1 MIFPS
6 FLLFLFVLSIQTNHI
21 ILITLTMFYF
31 VKICLSKNTPL
42 ILITFTL
49 LSLALISRYDGKQA
63 EPAIA
68 VQAITGVLEV
78 KQTTWRIDGDQL
90 RFQGYLKTD
99 QYQGEVVVRYT
110 INSEIE
116 KEELLSTVPSFL
128 SVEGELESPRSQ
140 TNYNQFDYQLYLKRQ
155 QITSIFQSR
164 QLSTVQA
171 PYSFFSREYPIDSLR
186 QIIMTYCDRTFKQHT
201 SSYIKALIFGDRREL
216 SEDVTSAFKNL
227 GIVHLLSISGLHVSL
242 IIVIVD
248 KLLTKM
254 TVTRESNRL
263 ILLILLPVFG
273 FAAGFGV
280 SVFRAVIQT
289 WVMCMSD
296 LKKWSF
302 SSLDCWSVA
311 FVLALLINP
320 TILFSI
326 GFQLSYSMSFLIIF
340 LSQLPIFTQSTKLK
354 QFILLNFI
362 LFAASIPI
370 LSFHYYEFSVGV
382 LLLNWLY
389 IPFVSYLLMPGL
401 LVLFFLSPV
410 LSLIDGVFFIEQIV
424 EMLLILMEK
433 LTAIIDESLSLTFI
447 SGRLSA
453 TVIIAWIGLMV
464 VALIVLES
472 RKSSLYL
479 ISITAML
486 VILIYSNRFS
496 PFGKIVMLDVGQ
508 GDSILIKEP
517 YNRGNYLIDTGGT
530 IQWGEKDDWQLR
542 DNQFSLG
549 SDVVLPVLKGFG
561 INKLDAVIITHAH
574 FDHYGALADIAD
586 EFPIDKLIINQFTY
600 SNEAFKSELMNV
612 TDQSIPIV
620 IIDKNTQKNL
630 PKNLKLIGDQWRD
643 DANLNN
649 QSMVLIGKYGK
660 LIWLFTGDIEEKRES
675 SILSEYPH
683 LQADV
688 LKVSHHGSATST
700 HAAFL
705 EQVDPEYTLISVGGK
720 NRFGHPDDGTI
731 SRLDEH
737 NSVNYRTDTDGSILY
752 TYTDNT
758 WVNRWLNKKGSFKT
772 IIK

>member
-1 MIFPS
+1 M
-6 FLLFLFVLSIQTNHI
+6 
-21 ILITLTMFYF
+21 
-31 VKICLSKNTPL
+31 
-42 ILITFTL
+42 
-49 LSLALISRYDGKQA
+49 ISRYDGKQA